1 MSVKTEVI
9 ADRGRLPTPSP
20 GPRPDLTGRG
30 LVVRERAVARCRS
43 AEAAIVLVQA
53 PAGFGKTTVLAQWE
67 SADPRPFRWIS
78 ADWRHNDPALL
89 LASIAS
95 GLNDVA
101 PLPAD
106 VLAPLNAPS
115 PNLNLVTTRLCDA
128 LSIPRPPMVIVLDD
142 LHLIDNQKALDSLM
156 AVIEAMPAGTTLA
169 AAAREEPALSLG
181 RLRGRRLL
189 RELHMAELTMSSGE
203 AAELLATAGLTL
215 SRDQVERLVERT
227 EGWAAGLYLAALS
240 LLEAPDV
247 EAGLRRFYG
256 DERRVADYLRDEFL
270 SGLSSADLDFLTRT
284 SVLDR
289 LNGSLCDAVLARSGS
304 GRDLGRLARSNLLL
318 IPLDGRDREYRCHVL
333 LREMLEAELH
343 RLDESA
349 ESELHAG
356 ASRWYAGVG
365 DWDQAVP
372 HAIASGDLERA
383 ADMIWDQSADYLSK
397 GRGATHGAWLDQF
410 TEAQV
415 RASPPLCLASATR
428 YLNVGNG
435 AQVENWTS
443 AAVAALKVAPRADSV
458 GLEAAARLVRASG
471 VAREGVAQM
480 GADVDGLAEMLP
492 ETSPWRSVCLLIE
505 GVSLQL
511 RGDRGGARRA
521 LEDGTRRGSAVA
533 PSIETLGRAQL
544 ALLALDEDNVD
555 EANAAA
561 ERATIAA
568 DRYGLRDD
576 PTQSLVFA
584 VVALVWALRGR
595 TDDAKRELEL
605 AGRLL
610 QMLDDISPWYEAETR
625 IVLARALLRLDD
637 IGAARARLGE
647 AGRHLRRTD
656 DATVLR
662 GWLEQAW
669 QDADAARAVTGRWPL
684 TPAELRLLHHLPT
697 HLSFREIAEE
707 LFVTANTV
715 KTQARSIYRKLG
727 VSSRAEAVACA
738 KSAGLLEAGD
748 GPEHLRPVKSPRS
761 GDDPARPR
769 A

>member
-1 MSVKTEVI
+1 MSVETETI
-9 ADRGRLPTPSP
+9 AEHGRSPKPSRGQRPHLADRE
-20 GPRPDLTGRG
+20 
-30 LVVRERAVARCRS
+30 LVRRERAVARCRN
-43 AEAAIVLVQA
+43 ADTAMVLLQA

-67 SADPRPFRWIS
+67 SEDPRPFRWIT
-78 ADWRHNDPALL
+78 ADWRHNDPAFLL
-89 LASIAS
+89 TSVAAAL
-95 GLNDVA
+95 GDVEPFA
-101 PLPAD
+101 AD
-106 VLAPLNAPS
+106 VLAPLNSPS
-115 PNLNLVTTRLCDA
+115 PNLDLVTSRLCDA
-128 LSIPRPPMVIVLDD
+128 LAKPRRSMVIVLDD
-142 LHLIDNQKALDSLM
+142 LHLIDDPLALGHLT
-156 AVIEAMPAGTTLA
+156 VLIERMPAGTTLA
-169 AAAREEPALSLG
+169 VAARSEPALPLG

-189 RELHMAELTMSSGE
+189 AELHVPALTMSESE
-203 AAELLATAGLTL
+203 AAELLGEAGLSLTTPE
-215 SRDQVERLVERT
+215 VERLVERT

-247 EAGLRRFYG
+247 AAGLQRFYG
-256 DERRVADYLRDEFL
+256 DERLIADYLRDEFL
-270 SGLSSADLDFLTRT
+270 SGLPPPDLDFLSRT

-289 LNGSLCDAVLARSGS
+289 LNGSLCDAVLDRTGS
-304 GRDLGRLARSNLLL
+304 AGDLGRLARSNLLL
-318 IPLDGRDREYRCHVL
+318 IPLDGRDREYRCHAL

-349 ESELHAG
+349 ERELHAG

-365 DWDQAVP
+365 DWDRAVP
-372 HAIASGDLERA
+372 HAIASGDVEQA
-383 ADMIWDQSADYLSK
+383 ADMIWDQSASYLSK
-397 GRGATHGAWLDQF
+397 GRAATHGAWLDQF
-410 TEAQV
+410 TEAQA

-443 AAVAALKVAPRADSV
+443 AAFAALEAAPRADSG
-458 GLEAAARLVRASG
+458 GLKAAARLVRASG
-471 VAREGVAQM
+471 AAREGVAQM
-480 GADVDGLAEMLP
+480 GADVEGLAEMLP
-492 ETSPWRSVCLLIE
+492 EGSPWRSLCLLIE

-511 RGDRGGARRA
+511 RGDREGARRV

-533 PSIETLGRAQL
+533 PSIETLCRAQL
-544 ALLALDEDNVD
+544 ALLSLDEDNVD
-555 EANAAA
+555 EANAVA
-561 ERATIAA
+561 ERANAAA
-568 DRYGLRDD
+568 DHYGLRDD
-576 PTQSLVFA
+576 PSQSLAFA
-584 VVALVWALRGR
+584 VLALVWARRGR

-610 QMLDDISPWYEAETR
+610 EMLDDFSPWYEAEAR
-625 IVLARALLRLDD
+625 IVLARTLLRLDD
-637 IGAARARLGE
+637 VGAARARLGE

-662 GWLEQAW
+662 GWLERAW

-684 TPAELRLLHHLPT
+684 TPAELRLLHRLPT

-738 KSAGLLEAGD
+738 KSAGLLE
-748 GPEHLRPVKSPRS
+748 P
-761 GDDPARPR
+761 GDDAEQR